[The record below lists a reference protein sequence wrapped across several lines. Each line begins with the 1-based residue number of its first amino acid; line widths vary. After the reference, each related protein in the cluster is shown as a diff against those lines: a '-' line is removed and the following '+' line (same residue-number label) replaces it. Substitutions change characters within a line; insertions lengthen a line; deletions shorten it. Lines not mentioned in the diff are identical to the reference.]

1 MRYPTEG
8 SSAVQ
13 SRESTARPLKRSEG
27 LPEEPLHHS
36 PVRRVKTRLHIS
48 PFALLG
54 SAAAMVMLFL
64 VIFSYMRLYEAQ
76 STVSGLKQ
84 EITELEQQ
92 RERLS
97 ARFEN
102 ALNLEEVEARARKLG
117 LREPLPSQIVYVEV
131 AAGDTTEVFQAPE
144 EGNIFRRVYE
154 AIAGTISDAVEY
166 FS

>member
-13 SRESTARPLKRSEG
+13 TRESAARPLKRSEG
-27 LPEEPLHHS
+27 LPEEPLH
-36 PVRRVKTRLHIS
+36 PGPARRVKSKLHIS
-48 PFALLG
+48 PFAVLG
-54 SAAAMVMLFL
+54 SGAALVMLFL
-64 VIFSYMRLYEAQ
+64 VIFSYMRLYETQ

-92 RERLS
+92 QERLS

-166 FS
+166 FL